1 MAVSNKGGALSLDGD
16 GHPIQDGAYT
26 LFQDG
31 TATPQI
37 SPLAITTA
45 LKTIA
50 IPSNAVKAF
59 FRVRGCAMRFG
70 AGANLDATA
79 DDGYALLADG
89 ESIEVPCSKGNTV
102 YFKADTGTGNVDF
115 FFTCI

>member
-45 LKTIA
+45 TKTIA

-70 AGANLDATA
+70 AGINLDATA
-79 DDGYALLADG
+79 DDGYVLMADG
-89 ESIEVPCSKGNTV
+89 ETIEVGCSNRNAL
-102 YFKADTGTGNVDF
+102 YFKADAGSGNVDF
-115 FFTCI
+115 MFTCI